1 MHRNPGLTPKSRL
14 DPKIPVLGS
23 MFPEKIEFDGE
34 KYRTCSYNKVLGII
48 YQQTNELRGGEET
61 KKRVDCSTLRVS
73 AQNRTTK
80 TKFYYSLMCLYS
92 A

>member
-1 MHRNPGLTPKSRL
+1 MHVKGEHHG
-14 DPKIPVLGS
+14 IPVL
-23 MFPEKIEFDGE
+23 P
-34 KYRTCSYNKVLGII
+34 KYRTCSYNKVLDII

-73 AQNRTTK
+73 AQNITTNA
-80 TKFYYSLMCLYS
+80 KFNYSLMLLYN